1 MTLGRLSLGESRF
14 ARKTTKWRDS
24 LVGSVSWRDL
34 LVRSARRDAIVAS
47 AAQRLIIHP
56 TSAGTTGV
64 PLRISCR
71 RDVLVRSAAQSWI
84 IHSASSGTTGVPFRI
99 SCRRDVLVRSAV
111 LVTTC
116 PRRSHNE
123 IGRRLESFPGKK
135 SSPVDHHFFPQACGA
150 NDVVIFE
157 RRKDIAF
164 HLLA

>member
-14 ARKTTKWRDS
+14 ARKTTKWRD
-24 LVGSVSWRDL
+24 L
-34 LVRSARRDAIVAS
+34 LVRSARRDVLVTS
-47 AAQRLIIHP
+47 AAPHWIIHHD
-56 TSAGTTGV
+56 SAGTTGV
-64 PLRISCR
+64 PL
-71 RDVLVRSAAQSWI
+71 
-84 IHSASSGTTGVPFRI
+84 RI